1 MNQPWVYICP
11 PSQTSLPPPSPSH
24 PSGLSQC
31 TGFGFECPVSC
42 IKLGL
47 VIYFTHKSLYGHTF
61 SLLSDKHLRVER
73 LSFVLD
79 DHSTFKET
87 DKLFQTECIIFY
99 SASNA

>member
-1 MNQPWVYICP
+1 MNQPQVYMCP
-11 PSQTSLPPPSPSH
+11 PSRTSLSAPSPSH
-24 PSGLSQC
+24 PFGLCQS
-31 TGFGFECPVSC
+31 TGFECPVSC

-47 VIYFTHKSLYGHTF
+47 VIYFTYKSLCGHTF
-61 SLLSDKHLRVER
+61 SLLSDKHLRVEW

-79 DHSTFKET
+79 DRSTFKET